1 MNRPTLDNWR
11 QPPHLV
17 WSLRHMRELV
27 PTAQIRCHSSMCVLD
42 PAPADGLL
50 DLVFA
55 GTRQEWRLGDYL
67 DQTETDAL
75 VVLHDGRVVLEWLA
89 PGIRDDEPHLL
100 FSVTKSVVAL
110 LAGALAGAGLL
121 DLDAPVTQYITKGA
135 GAFAGASVR
144 HLLDMTASFDYVEDY
159 SPGIDFAEYAIANG
173 LHPAPLDSPGLRGFL
188 STRSPEGEHGVVFR
202 YLSPTTD
209 MLGWVCEAAAG
220 LPLPVAIAQYIWEPL
235 GAEADGHITLDRAGT
250 AFAAGGMSA
259 IPRDMAR
266 VGLLVAERGA
276 GIVPQGFVDDL
287 IHGGDPAPWAAGD
300 FADWLPGGCYRSC
313 WYQPRVDPDCA
324 MAVGIHGQ
332 MIYVDRPRNV
342 VVAKQS
348 SWSDADD
355 SDNSTD
361 AYLAA
366 RAICRAL
373 AADAPDARIT
383 LH

>member
-1 MNRPTLDNWR
+1 MDRPTLENWR
-11 QPPHLV
+11 QPPHIV

-27 PTAQIRCHSSMCVLD
+27 PTAQIRCDSSTRVLD
-42 PAPADGLL
+42 SAPAGGLL

-110 LAGALAGAGLL
+110 LAGTLAGAGLL

-173 LHPAPLDSPGLRGFL
+173 LHPAPLGSPGLRGFL
-188 STRSPEGEHGVVFR
+188 STRNPEGEHGVVFR

-209 MLGWVCEAAAG
+209 MLGWVCEVAAG
-220 LPLPVAIAQYIWEPL
+220 LPLPAAIAQYIWEPL
-235 GAEADGHITLDRAGT
+235 GAETDGHITLDRAGT

-266 VGLLVAERGA
+266 VGLLIAERGA
-276 GIVPQGFVDDL
+276 GIVPEAFVDDL

-355 SDNSTD
+355 NDNSTD

-373 AADAPDARIT
+373 AAEESDAPIAQ
-383 LH
+383 H